1 MRAVLPSAAPC
12 GRRGCGLRGCLHVV
26 VIRALPVLALGAI
39 RLVPRPHDR
48 GRGGTSTDAWL
59 MAVNAQR
66 SSAKC
71 RPIPVGA
78 LGQGGLMFHVKRR
91 VVAGWTPSYLAGQSR
106 TLHRAGM
113 RRTLHRAGMR
123 RTLHRPGM
131 RRVFHWAGVGRTSRR
146 PDLRTSYPGAKLP
159 TSHKAASHWPACSG
173 RLALGEICTA
183 RMRLWV
189 GQDARALTARRR
201 EVGKCAGPSGVQPR
215 WATPTG
221 RAAMVHRRVCR
232 GGEPTA

>member
-91 VVAGWTPSYLAGQSR
+91 VVAWMGAVVPSWAKPDATPGWHAPDATPAW
-106 TLHRAGM
+106 HA
-113 RRTLHRAGMR
+113 
-123 RTLHRPGM
+123 P
-131 RRVFHWAGVGRTSRR
+131 VFHWAGVGRTSRR
-146 PDLRTSYPGAKLP
+146 LDLRTSYPGAKLP

-189 GQDARALTARRR
+189 AQDARALTARRR
-201 EVGKCAGPSGVQPR
+201 EVGNCAGLSGVQPR
-215 WATPTG
+215 WDDADRTRSDGASPG
-221 RAAMVHRRVCR
+221 VPR
-232 GGEPTA
+232 GEPTA